1 MFCIFFF
8 FSLNGIV
15 SAKCDNARDCLEV
28 QYKVNNVFFLT
39 KKPKMRSNTVK
50 VKVLCQHQFRR
61 MKCMYACTG
70 AWGSP
75 LSPQGHTLCTPGSVI
90 MHCKQLWWEKA
101 RCDRLDSDWQWG
113 LAWKRGLFSL
123 MWCVQGYFLDQCT
136 HDILT
141 RVNGVFLFMQSRKQL
156 RRWRAAQRRPK

>member
-15 SAKCDNARDCLEV
+15 SAKCDNACDCLEV

-39 KKPKMRSNTVK
+39 KKPKMRSNIVK
-50 VKVLCQHQFRR
+50 VEVLCQHQFRR

-75 LSPQGHTLCTPGSVI
+75 LSPQGQTLCTPGSVI

-101 RCDRLDSDWQWG
+101 RCDRLDCED
-113 LAWKRGLFSL
+113 LRGKEDCFH
-123 MWCVQGYFLDQCT
+123 WCDVYKGIF
-136 HDILT
+136 
-141 RVNGVFLFMQSRKQL
+141 
-156 RRWRAAQRRPK
+156 RPVYTLYINKG